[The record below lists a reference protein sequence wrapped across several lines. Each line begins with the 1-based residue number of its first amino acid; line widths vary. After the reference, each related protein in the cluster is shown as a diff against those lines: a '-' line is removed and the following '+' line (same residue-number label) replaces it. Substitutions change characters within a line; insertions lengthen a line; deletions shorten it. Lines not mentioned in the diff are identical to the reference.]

1 MLETEMQLDTKLSVP
16 PQVMSRLVGEET
28 VLLDLASGVYFGLDG
43 VGKRIWESVAEGNNL
58 SQAVAVIVAEYDVD
72 EEQAQ
77 ADVIEF
83 ASDLVTRGL
92 LVK

>member
-1 MLETEMQLDTKLSVP
+1 MQLDTKLSIP
-16 PQVMSRLVGEET
+16 TQVMSRLVGDET
-28 VLLDLASGVYFGLDG
+28 VLLDLASGIYFGLDG

-58 SQAVAVIVAEYDVD
+58 GQAVAVIVTEFEVD

-83 ASDLVTRGL
+83 ASDLVERGL
-92 LVK
+92 LTR